1 MKKYITK
8 KGVCLNGNYRPASA
22 FPSADL
28 FSVESTL
35 KRGKFYGE
43 YEFDDHETPTENLQ
57 IHE

>member
-8 KGVCLNGNYRPASA
+8 KGVCLNGRYRPAST

-28 FSVESTL
+28 FASILE
-35 KRGKFYGE
+35 RGKFYGE
-43 YEFDDHETPTENLQ
+43 YEFDDYETPTENLQ